1 MRILLLEDNA
11 DLVEAITSRLKSKDF
26 VVDITSKIQVAESAL
41 AVGSFDLALF
51 DLSLPDG
58 NSLAL
63 LQKLRRQGK
72 TIPAIII
79 TARDQIS
86 DRITGLEAGADDYLF
101 KPFDLDEMIARI
113 HTIMRRYEGNPNPV
127 IKFGN
132 IEIDQSGHQVLVN
145 NVEVELTELRSNGE
159 IITQN
164 DYDAIPPAVL
174 KKLTGRF
181 VRATQLDTGSGI
193 GLSIVEAILMQS
205 NATLALRSPCFE
217 NGRGFEAR
225 AHFKQANQ

>member
-11 DLVEAITSRLKSKDF
+11 DLADAITSRLKSKDF
-26 VVDITSKIQVAESAL
+26 VVDITSNIQAAESAL

-58 NSLAL
+58 SSLAL

-72 TIPAIII
+72 TIPVIII

-86 DRITGLEAGADDYLF
+86 DRITGLEAGADDYLV

-132 IEIDQSGHQVLVN
+132 IQIDQSGHRVFVS
-145 NVEVELTELRSNGE
+145 NVEVELTAKEWAVVQKLSSQPGHIFSKEQMEATLYNFESDVGSNTLE
-159 IITQN
+159 VYVSRIR
-164 DYDAIPPAVL
+164 
-174 KKLTGRF
+174 KKLGKDHIETVRGLGYRF
-181 VRATQLDTGSGI
+181 KKG
-193 GLSIVEAILMQS
+193 
-205 NATLALRSPCFE
+205 E
-217 NGRGFEAR
+217 N
-225 AHFKQANQ
+225 

>member
-11 DLVEAITSRLKSKDF
+11 DLADAITSRLKSKDF
-26 VVDITSKIQVAESAL
+26 VVDITSNIQAAESAL

-58 NSLAL
+58 SSLAL

-72 TIPAIII
+72 TIPVII

-86 DRITGLEAGADDYLF
+86 DRITGLEAGADDYLV

-132 IEIDQSGHQVLVN
+132 IQIDQSGHRVFVS
-145 NVEVELTELRSNGE
+145 NVEVELTAKEWAVVQKLSSQPGHIFSKEQMEATLYNFDSEVGSNTLE
-159 IITQN
+159 VYVSRIR
-164 DYDAIPPAVL
+164 
-174 KKLTGRF
+174 KKLGKDHIETVRGLGYRF
-181 VRATQLDTGSGI
+181 KKG
-193 GLSIVEAILMQS
+193 
-205 NATLALRSPCFE
+205 E
-217 NGRGFEAR
+217 N
-225 AHFKQANQ
+225 

>member
-11 DLVEAITSRLKSKDF
+11 DLADAITSRLKSKDF
-26 VVDITSKIQVAESAL
+26 VVDITSNIQAAESAL

-58 NSLAL
+58 NSLAV

-72 TIPAIII
+72 TIPVIII

-86 DRITGLEAGADDYLF
+86 DRITGLEAGADDYLV

-132 IEIDQSGHQVLVN
+132 IQIDQSGHRVFVSD
-145 NVEVELTELRSNGE
+145 VEVELTAKEWAVVQKLSSQPGHIFSKEQMEATLYNFDSEVGSNTLE
-159 IITQN
+159 VYVSRIR
-164 DYDAIPPAVL
+164 
-174 KKLTGRF
+174 KKLGKDHIETVRGLGYRF
-181 VRATQLDTGSGI
+181 KKG
-193 GLSIVEAILMQS
+193 
-205 NATLALRSPCFE
+205 E
-217 NGRGFEAR
+217 N
-225 AHFKQANQ
+225 

>member
-11 DLVEAITSRLKSKDF
+11 DLADAITSRLKSKDF
-26 VVDITSKIQVAESAL
+26 VVDITSNIQAAESAL
-41 AVGSFDLALF
+41 AMGSFDLALF

-58 NSLAL
+58 SSLAL

-72 TIPAIII
+72 TIPVIII

-86 DRITGLEAGADDYLF
+86 DRITGLEAGADDYLV

-132 IEIDQSGHQVLVN
+132 IQIDQSGHRVFVS
-145 NVEVELTELRSNGE
+145 NVEVELTAKEWAVVQKLSSQPGHIFSKEQMEATLYNFDSEVGSNTLE
-159 IITQN
+159 VYVSRIR
-164 DYDAIPPAVL
+164 
-174 KKLTGRF
+174 KKLGKDHIETVRGLGYRF
-181 VRATQLDTGSGI
+181 KKG
-193 GLSIVEAILMQS
+193 
-205 NATLALRSPCFE
+205 E
-217 NGRGFEAR
+217 N
-225 AHFKQANQ
+225 

>member
-11 DLVEAITSRLKSKDF
+11 DLADAITSRLKSKDF
-26 VVDITSKIQVAESAL
+26 VVDIASNIQAAESAL
-41 AVGSFDLALF
+41 AMGSFDLALF

-58 NSLAL
+58 SSLAL

-72 TIPAIII
+72 TIPVIII

-86 DRITGLEAGADDYLF
+86 DRITGLEAGADDYLV

-132 IEIDQSGHQVLVN
+132 IQIDQSGHRVFVS
-145 NVEVELTELRSNGE
+145 NVEVELTAKEWAVVQKLSSQPGHIFSKEQMEATLYNFESDVGSNTLE
-159 IITQN
+159 VYVSRIR
-164 DYDAIPPAVL
+164 
-174 KKLTGRF
+174 KKLGKDHIETVRGLGYRF
-181 VRATQLDTGSGI
+181 KKG
-193 GLSIVEAILMQS
+193 
-205 NATLALRSPCFE
+205 E
-217 NGRGFEAR
+217 N
-225 AHFKQANQ
+225 

>member
-11 DLVEAITSRLKSKDF
+11 DLADAITSRLKSKDF
-26 VVDITSKIQVAESAL
+26 VVDIASNIQAAESAL

-72 TIPAIII
+72 TIPVIII

-86 DRITGLEAGADDYLF
+86 DRITGLEAGADDYLV

-132 IEIDQSGHQVLVN
+132 IQIDQSGHRVFVS
-145 NVEVELTELRSNGE
+145 NVEVELTAKEWAVVQKLSSQPGHIFSKEQMEATLYNFDSEVGSNTLE
-159 IITQN
+159 VYVSRIR
-164 DYDAIPPAVL
+164 
-174 KKLTGRF
+174 KKLGKDHIETVRGLGYRF
-181 VRATQLDTGSGI
+181 KKG
-193 GLSIVEAILMQS
+193 
-205 NATLALRSPCFE
+205 E
-217 NGRGFEAR
+217 N
-225 AHFKQANQ
+225 

>member
-11 DLVEAITSRLKSKDF
+11 DLADAITSRLKSKDF
-26 VVDITSKIQVAESAL
+26 VVDIASNIQAAESAL

-58 NSLAL
+58 SSLAL

-72 TIPAIII
+72 TIPVII

-86 DRITGLEAGADDYLF
+86 DRITGLEAGADDYLV

-132 IEIDQSGHQVLVN
+132 IQIDQSDHRVFVS
-145 NVEVELTELRSNGE
+145 NVEVELTAKEWAVVQKLSSQPGHIFSKEQMEATLYNFDSEVGSNTLEVYVSRIRKKLGKDHIETVRGLGYRFKNGE
-159 IITQN
+159 N
-164 DYDAIPPAVL
+164 
-174 KKLTGRF
+174 
-181 VRATQLDTGSGI
+181 
-193 GLSIVEAILMQS
+193 
-205 NATLALRSPCFE
+205 
-217 NGRGFEAR
+217 
-225 AHFKQANQ
+225 

>member
-11 DLVEAITSRLKSKDF
+11 DLADAITSRLKSKDF
-26 VVDITSKIQVAESAL
+26 VVDITSNIQAAESAL

-72 TIPAIII
+72 TIPVIII

-86 DRITGLEAGADDYLF
+86 DRITGLEAGADDYLV

-132 IEIDQSGHQVLVN
+132 IQIDQSDHRVFVS
-145 NVEVELTELRSNGE
+145 NVEVELTAKEWAVVQKLSSQPGHIFSKEQMEATLYNFDSEVGSNTLEVYVSRIRKKLGKDHIETVRGLGYRFKNGE
-159 IITQN
+159 N
-164 DYDAIPPAVL
+164 
-174 KKLTGRF
+174 
-181 VRATQLDTGSGI
+181 
-193 GLSIVEAILMQS
+193 
-205 NATLALRSPCFE
+205 
-217 NGRGFEAR
+217 
-225 AHFKQANQ
+225 

>member
-11 DLVEAITSRLKSKDF
+11 DLADAITSRLKSKDF
-26 VVDITSKIQVAESAL
+26 VVDITSNIQAAESAL

-72 TIPAIII
+72 TIPVIII

-86 DRITGLEAGADDYLF
+86 DRITGLEAGADDYLV

-113 HTIMRRYEGNPNPV
+113 HNIMRRYEGNPNPV

-132 IEIDQSGHQVLVN
+132 IQIDQSGHRVFVS
-145 NVEVELTELRSNGE
+145 NVEVELTAKEWAVVQKLSSQPAHIFSKEQMEATLYNFDSEVGSNTLEVYVSRIRKKLGKDHIETVRGLGYRFKNGE
-159 IITQN
+159 N
-164 DYDAIPPAVL
+164 
-174 KKLTGRF
+174 
-181 VRATQLDTGSGI
+181 
-193 GLSIVEAILMQS
+193 
-205 NATLALRSPCFE
+205 
-217 NGRGFEAR
+217 
-225 AHFKQANQ
+225 

>member
-11 DLVEAITSRLKSKDF
+11 DLADAITSRLKSKDF
-26 VVDITSKIQVAESAL
+26 VVDIASNIQAAESAL

-58 NSLAL
+58 SSLAS

-72 TIPAIII
+72 TIPVIII

-86 DRITGLEAGADDYLF
+86 DRITGLEAGADDYLV

-132 IEIDQSGHQVLVN
+132 IQIDQSGHRVFVS
-145 NVEVELTELRSNGE
+145 NVEVELTAKEWAVVQKLSSQPGHIFSKEQMEATLYNFDSEVGSNTLE
-159 IITQN
+159 VYVSRIR
-164 DYDAIPPAVL
+164 
-174 KKLTGRF
+174 KKLGKDHIETVRGLGYRF
-181 VRATQLDTGSGI
+181 KKGD
-193 GLSIVEAILMQS
+193 
-205 NATLALRSPCFE
+205 N
-217 NGRGFEAR
+217 
-225 AHFKQANQ
+225 

>member
-1 MRILLLEDNA
+1 VRILLLEDNA
-11 DLVEAITSRLKSKDF
+11 DLADAITSRLKSKDF
-26 VVDITSKIQVAESAL
+26 VVDITSNIQAAESAL

-72 TIPAIII
+72 TIPVIII

-86 DRITGLEAGADDYLF
+86 DRITGLEAGADDYLV

-132 IEIDQSGHQVLVN
+132 IQIDQSGHRVFVS
-145 NVEVELTELRSNGE
+145 NVEVELTAKEWAVVQKLSSQPGHIFSKEQMEATLYNFDSEVGSNTLE
-159 IITQN
+159 VYVSRIR
-164 DYDAIPPAVL
+164 
-174 KKLTGRF
+174 KKLGKDHIETVRGLGYRF
-181 VRATQLDTGSGI
+181 KKG
-193 GLSIVEAILMQS
+193 
-205 NATLALRSPCFE
+205 E
-217 NGRGFEAR
+217 N
-225 AHFKQANQ
+225 

>member
-11 DLVEAITSRLKSKDF
+11 DLADAITSRLKSKDF
-26 VVDITSKIQVAESAL
+26 VVDITSNIQAAESAL

-58 NSLAL
+58 SSLAL

-72 TIPAIII
+72 TIPVIII

-86 DRITGLEAGADDYLF
+86 DRITGLEAGADDYLV

-113 HTIMRRYEGNPNPV
+113 HTIMRRYAGNPNPV

-132 IEIDQSGHQVLVN
+132 IQIDQSGHRVFVS
-145 NVEVELTELRSNGE
+145 NVEVELTAKEWAVVQKLSSQPGHIFSKEQMEATLYNFESDVGSNTLE
-159 IITQN
+159 VYVSRIR
-164 DYDAIPPAVL
+164 
-174 KKLTGRF
+174 KKLGKDHIETLRGLGYRF
-181 VRATQLDTGSGI
+181 KKG
-193 GLSIVEAILMQS
+193 
-205 NATLALRSPCFE
+205 E
-217 NGRGFEAR
+217 N
-225 AHFKQANQ
+225 

>member
-11 DLVEAITSRLKSKDF
+11 DLADAITSRLKSKDF
-26 VVDITSKIQVAESAL
+26 VVDITSNIQAAESAL
-41 AVGSFDLALF
+41 AMGSFDLALF

-58 NSLAL
+58 SSLAL

-72 TIPAIII
+72 TIPVIII

-86 DRITGLEAGADDYLF
+86 DRITGLEAGADDYLV

-132 IEIDQSGHQVLVN
+132 IQIDQSGHRVFVS
-145 NVEVELTELRSNGE
+145 NVEVELTAKEWAVVQKLSSQPGHIFSKEQMEATLYNFESDVGSNTLE
-159 IITQN
+159 VYVSRIR
-164 DYDAIPPAVL
+164 
-174 KKLTGRF
+174 KKLGKDHIETVRGLGYRF
-181 VRATQLDTGSGI
+181 KKG
-193 GLSIVEAILMQS
+193 
-205 NATLALRSPCFE
+205 E
-217 NGRGFEAR
+217 N
-225 AHFKQANQ
+225 

>member
-11 DLVEAITSRLKSKDF
+11 DLADAITSRLKSKDF
-26 VVDITSKIQVAESAL
+26 VVDIASNIQAAESAL

-58 NSLAL
+58 SSLAL

-72 TIPAIII
+72 TIPVII

-86 DRITGLEAGADDYLF
+86 DRITGLEAGADDYLV

-132 IEIDQSGHQVLVN
+132 IQIDQSGHRVFVS
-145 NVEVELTELRSNGE
+145 NVEVELTAKKWAVVQKLSSQPGHIFSKEQMEATLYNFDSEVGSNTLEVYVSRIRKKLGKDHIETVRGLGYRFKNGE
-159 IITQN
+159 N
-164 DYDAIPPAVL
+164 
-174 KKLTGRF
+174 
-181 VRATQLDTGSGI
+181 
-193 GLSIVEAILMQS
+193 
-205 NATLALRSPCFE
+205 
-217 NGRGFEAR
+217 
-225 AHFKQANQ
+225 

>member
-11 DLVEAITSRLKSKDF
+11 DLADAITSRLKSKDF
-26 VVDITSKIQVAESAL
+26 VVDITSNIQAAESAL
-41 AVGSFDLALF
+41 AAGSFDLALF

-72 TIPAIII
+72 TIPVIII

-86 DRITGLEAGADDYLF
+86 DRITGLEAGADDYLV

-132 IEIDQSGHQVLVN
+132 IQIDQSGHRVFVS
-145 NVEVELTELRSNGE
+145 NVEVELTAKEWAVVQKLSSQPGHIFSKEQMEATLYNFDSEVGSNTLE
-159 IITQN
+159 VYVSRIR
-164 DYDAIPPAVL
+164 
-174 KKLTGRF
+174 KKLGKDHIETVRGLGYRF
-181 VRATQLDTGSGI
+181 KKG
-193 GLSIVEAILMQS
+193 
-205 NATLALRSPCFE
+205 E
-217 NGRGFEAR
+217 N
-225 AHFKQANQ
+225 

>member
-11 DLVEAITSRLKSKDF
+11 DLADAITSRLKSKDF
-26 VVDITSKIQVAESAL
+26 VVDIASNIQAAESAL

-58 NSLAL
+58 SSLAL

-72 TIPAIII
+72 TIPVII

-86 DRITGLEAGADDYLF
+86 DRITGLEAGADDYLV

-132 IEIDQSGHQVLVN
+132 IQIDQSGHRVFVS
-145 NVEVELTELRSNGE
+145 NVEVELTAKEWAVVQKLSSQPGHIFSKEQMEATLYNFDSEVGSNTLE
-159 IITQN
+159 VYVSRIR
-164 DYDAIPPAVL
+164 
-174 KKLTGRF
+174 KKLGKDHIETVRGLGYRF
-181 VRATQLDTGSGI
+181 KKG
-193 GLSIVEAILMQS
+193 
-205 NATLALRSPCFE
+205 E
-217 NGRGFEAR
+217 N
-225 AHFKQANQ
+225 

>member
-11 DLVEAITSRLKSKDF
+11 DLADAITSRLKSKDF
-26 VVDITSKIQVAESAL
+26 VVDITSNIQAAESAL

-72 TIPAIII
+72 TIPVIII

-86 DRITGLEAGADDYLF
+86 DRITGLEAGADDYLV
-101 KPFDLDEMIARI
+101 KPFDLDEMIAQI

-132 IEIDQSGHQVLVN
+132 IQIDQSGHRVFVS
-145 NVEVELTELRSNGE
+145 NVEVELTAKEWAVVQKLSSQPGHIFSKEQMEATLYNFDSEVGSNTLE
-159 IITQN
+159 VYVSRIR
-164 DYDAIPPAVL
+164 
-174 KKLTGRF
+174 KKLGKDHIETVRGLGYRF
-181 VRATQLDTGSGI
+181 KKG
-193 GLSIVEAILMQS
+193 
-205 NATLALRSPCFE
+205 E
-217 NGRGFEAR
+217 N
-225 AHFKQANQ
+225 

>member
-11 DLVEAITSRLKSKDF
+11 DLADAITSRLKSKDF
-26 VVDITSKIQVAESAL
+26 VVDIASNIQAAESAL

-72 TIPAIII
+72 TIPVIII

-86 DRITGLEAGADDYLF
+86 DRITGLEAGADDYLV
-101 KPFDLDEMIARI
+101 KPFDLDEMIARL

-132 IEIDQSGHQVLVN
+132 IQIDQSGHRVFVS
-145 NVEVELTELRSNGE
+145 NVEVELTAKEWAVVQKLSSQPGHIFSKEQMEATLYNFDSEVGSNTLE
-159 IITQN
+159 VYVSRIR
-164 DYDAIPPAVL
+164 
-174 KKLTGRF
+174 KKLGKDHIETVRGLGYRF
-181 VRATQLDTGSGI
+181 KKGD
-193 GLSIVEAILMQS
+193 
-205 NATLALRSPCFE
+205 N
-217 NGRGFEAR
+217 
-225 AHFKQANQ
+225 

>member
-11 DLVEAITSRLKSKDF
+11 DLADAITSRLKSKDF
-26 VVDITSKIQVAESAL
+26 VVDITSNIQAAESAL

-58 NSLAL
+58 SSLAL

-72 TIPAIII
+72 TIPVIII

-86 DRITGLEAGADDYLF
+86 DRITGLEAGADDYLV

-132 IEIDQSGHQVLVN
+132 IQIDQSGHRVFVS
-145 NVEVELTELRSNGE
+145 NVEVELTAKEWAVVQKLSSQPGHIFSKEQMEATLYNFDSEVGSNTLE
-159 IITQN
+159 VYVSRIR
-164 DYDAIPPAVL
+164 
-174 KKLTGRF
+174 KKLGKDHIETVRGLGYRF
-181 VRATQLDTGSGI
+181 KKG
-193 GLSIVEAILMQS
+193 
-205 NATLALRSPCFE
+205 E
-217 NGRGFEAR
+217 N
-225 AHFKQANQ
+225 

>member
-11 DLVEAITSRLKSKDF
+11 DLADAITSRLKSKDF
-26 VVDITSKIQVAESAL
+26 VVDIASNIQAAESAL

-72 TIPAIII
+72 TIPVIII

-86 DRITGLEAGADDYLF
+86 DRITGLEAGADDYLV

-132 IEIDQSGHQVLVN
+132 IQIDQSGHRVFVS
-145 NVEVELTELRSNGE
+145 NVEVELTAKKWAVVQKLSSQPGHIFSKEQMEATLYNFDSEVGSNTLE
-159 IITQN
+159 VYVSRIR
-164 DYDAIPPAVL
+164 
-174 KKLTGRF
+174 KKLGKDHIETVRGLGYRF
-181 VRATQLDTGSGI
+181 KKG
-193 GLSIVEAILMQS
+193 
-205 NATLALRSPCFE
+205 E
-217 NGRGFEAR
+217 N
-225 AHFKQANQ
+225 

>member
-11 DLVEAITSRLKSKDF
+11 DLADAITSRLKSKDF
-26 VVDITSKIQVAESAL
+26 VVDITSNIQAAESAL

-72 TIPAIII
+72 TIPVIII

-86 DRITGLEAGADDYLF
+86 DRITGLEAGADDYLV

-132 IEIDQSGHQVLVN
+132 IQIDQSGHRVFVS
-145 NVEVELTELRSNGE
+145 NVEVELTAKEWAVVQKLSSQPGHIFSKEQMEATLYNFESDVGSNTLE
-159 IITQN
+159 VYVSRIR
-164 DYDAIPPAVL
+164 
-174 KKLTGRF
+174 KKLGKDHIETVRGLGYRF
-181 VRATQLDTGSGI
+181 KKG
-193 GLSIVEAILMQS
+193 
-205 NATLALRSPCFE
+205 E
-217 NGRGFEAR
+217 N
-225 AHFKQANQ
+225 

>member
-11 DLVEAITSRLKSKDF
+11 DLADAITSRLKSKDF
-26 VVDITSKIQVAESAL
+26 IVDITSNIQAAESAL

-72 TIPAIII
+72 TIPVIII

-86 DRITGLEAGADDYLF
+86 DRITGLEAGADDYLV

-132 IEIDQSGHQVLVN
+132 IQIDQSGHRVFVS
-145 NVEVELTELRSNGE
+145 NVEVELTAKEWAVVQKLSSQPGHIFSKEQMEATLYNFDSEVGSNTLE
-159 IITQN
+159 VYVSRIR
-164 DYDAIPPAVL
+164 
-174 KKLTGRF
+174 KKLGKDHIETVRGLGYRF
-181 VRATQLDTGSGI
+181 KKG
-193 GLSIVEAILMQS
+193 
-205 NATLALRSPCFE
+205 E
-217 NGRGFEAR
+217 N
-225 AHFKQANQ
+225 

>member
-11 DLVEAITSRLKSKDF
+11 DLADAITSRLKSKDF
-26 VVDITSKIQVAESAL
+26 VVDITSNIQAAESAL

-72 TIPAIII
+72 TIPVIII

-86 DRITGLEAGADDYLF
+86 DRITGLEAGADDYLV

-132 IEIDQSGHQVLVN
+132 IQIDQSGHRVFVSD
-145 NVEVELTELRSNGE
+145 VEVELTAKEWAVVQKLSSQPGHIFSKEQMEATLYNFDSEVGSNTLE
-159 IITQN
+159 VYVSRIR
-164 DYDAIPPAVL
+164 
-174 KKLTGRF
+174 KKLGKDHIETVRGLGYRF
-181 VRATQLDTGSGI
+181 KKG
-193 GLSIVEAILMQS
+193 
-205 NATLALRSPCFE
+205 E
-217 NGRGFEAR
+217 N
-225 AHFKQANQ
+225 

>member
-11 DLVEAITSRLKSKDF
+11 DLADAITSRLKSKDF
-26 VVDITSKIQVAESAL
+26 VVDITSNIQAAESAL

-72 TIPAIII
+72 TIPVIII

-86 DRITGLEAGADDYLF
+86 DRITGLEAGADDYLV

-132 IEIDQSGHQVLVN
+132 IQIDQSGHRVFVS
-145 NVEVELTELRSNGE
+145 NVEVELTAKEWAVVQKLSSQPGHIFSKEQMEATLYNFDSEVGSNTLE
-159 IITQN
+159 VYVSRIR
-164 DYDAIPPAVL
+164 
-174 KKLTGRF
+174 KKLGKDHIETVRGLGYRF
-181 VRATQLDTGSGI
+181 KKGD
-193 GLSIVEAILMQS
+193 
-205 NATLALRSPCFE
+205 N
-217 NGRGFEAR
+217 
-225 AHFKQANQ
+225 

>member
-11 DLVEAITSRLKSKDF
+11 DLADAITSRLKSKDF
-26 VVDITSKIQVAESAL
+26 VVDITSNIQAAESAL

-58 NSLAL
+58 SSLAL

-72 TIPAIII
+72 TIPVIII

-86 DRITGLEAGADDYLF
+86 DRITGLEAGADDYLV

-132 IEIDQSGHQVLVN
+132 IQIDQSDHRVFVS
-145 NVEVELTELRSNGE
+145 NVEVELTAKEWAVVQKLSSQPGHIFSKEQMEATLYNFDSEVGSNTLE
-159 IITQN
+159 VYVSRIR
-164 DYDAIPPAVL
+164 
-174 KKLTGRF
+174 KKLGKDHIETVRGLGYRF
-181 VRATQLDTGSGI
+181 KKG
-193 GLSIVEAILMQS
+193 
-205 NATLALRSPCFE
+205 E
-217 NGRGFEAR
+217 N
-225 AHFKQANQ
+225 

>member
-11 DLVEAITSRLKSKDF
+11 DLADAITSRLKSKDF
-26 VVDITSKIQVAESAL
+26 VVDIASNIQAAESAL

-72 TIPAIII
+72 TIPVIII

-86 DRITGLEAGADDYLF
+86 DRITGLEAGADDYLV

-132 IEIDQSGHQVLVN
+132 IQIDQSGHRVFVSD
-145 NVEVELTELRSNGE
+145 VEVELTAKEWAVVQKLSSQPGHIFSKEQMEATLYNFDSEVGSNTLE
-159 IITQN
+159 VYVSRIR
-164 DYDAIPPAVL
+164 
-174 KKLTGRF
+174 KKLGKDHIETVRGLGYRF
-181 VRATQLDTGSGI
+181 KKG
-193 GLSIVEAILMQS
+193 
-205 NATLALRSPCFE
+205 E
-217 NGRGFEAR
+217 N
-225 AHFKQANQ
+225 

>member
-11 DLVEAITSRLKSKDF
+11 DLADAITSRLKSKDF
-26 VVDITSKIQVAESAL
+26 VVDIASNIQAAESAL

-58 NSLAL
+58 SSLAL

-72 TIPAIII
+72 TIPVII

-86 DRITGLEAGADDYLF
+86 DRITGLEAGADDYLV

-113 HTIMRRYEGNPNPV
+113 HNIMRRYEGNPNPV

-132 IEIDQSGHQVLVN
+132 IQIDQSGHRVFVS
-145 NVEVELTELRSNGE
+145 NVEVELTAKEWAVVQKLSSQPGHIFSKEQMEATLYNFDSEVGSNTLE
-159 IITQN
+159 VYVSRIR
-164 DYDAIPPAVL
+164 
-174 KKLTGRF
+174 KKLGKDHIETVRGLGYRF
-181 VRATQLDTGSGI
+181 KKG
-193 GLSIVEAILMQS
+193 
-205 NATLALRSPCFE
+205 E
-217 NGRGFEAR
+217 N
-225 AHFKQANQ
+225 

>member
-11 DLVEAITSRLKSKDF
+11 DLADAITSRLKSKDF
-26 VVDITSKIQVAESAL
+26 VVDITSNIQAAESAL

-72 TIPAIII
+72 TIPVIII

-86 DRITGLEAGADDYLF
+86 DRITGLEAGADDYLV

-132 IEIDQSGHQVLVN
+132 IQIDQSGHRVFVS
-145 NVEVELTELRSNGE
+145 NVEVELTAKEWAVVQKLSSQPGHIFSKEQMEATLYNFDSEVGSNTLE
-159 IITQN
+159 VYVSRIR
-164 DYDAIPPAVL
+164 
-174 KKLTGRF
+174 KKLGKDHIETVRGLGYRF
-181 VRATQLDTGSGI
+181 KKG
-193 GLSIVEAILMQS
+193 
-205 NATLALRSPCFE
+205 E
-217 NGRGFEAR
+217 N
-225 AHFKQANQ
+225 